1 MYDCFI
7 LYSSGQNYFGIETE
21 DQLTN
26 NFGEV
31 FQLGRIFVR
40 SSLENLPDRA
50 MFVLTVNARDRGN
63 PPTLPGSCKVII
75 TVSKGVQ
82 DLKPKW
88 DENLRARVQIE
99 EVQRFPSFFTPVLR
113 NFGYYL

>member
-1 MYDCFI
+1 M
-7 LYSSGQNYFGIETE
+7 
-21 DQLTN
+21 
-26 NFGEV
+26 
-31 FQLGRIFVR
+31 GRIFVR

-88 DENLRARVQIE
+88 DERIPARVQIE
-99 EVQRFPSFFTPVLR
+99 EVQMFQYLTPILR
-113 NFGYYL
+113 N